1 MVIVMEKQE
10 KLIFYIIIICV
21 LIFVLNKILNLKDLN
36 YTLKIKNTKF
46 NIKENYNNE
55 YYNLEIKNKD
65 YIYNINIYENLK
77 DKRKIVNNIYYY
89 SDKKYECILPIING
103 KVLTDVMCY
112 KDNIIYNYNSIKGE
126 NIKLDKFVFDI
137 KEYKNNY
144 DNKDTYRDL
153 DTLKFY
159 DNKINNIVSV
169 SSYKGLYINSMSINL
184 FKKDVYSNKISI
196 FIDNFYLSANYNE
209 NHEFNSFYLVNLKN
223 SEIEQIELKEP
234 ISFDSFIQGIVENKV
249 YLYDY
254 DNDIQYEI
262 DVYNKKVNIVSS
274 REYIKYYTNEK
285 WEKLSKSKVKRTTY
299 FDYST
304 LDNNFTD
311 YDYVK
316 ETKYYYYLFEK
327 SNKVYKIYRVNKNNI
342 NIKTYLGIIPTNTIE
357 ANKDYFYYMNDNIIY
372 YYSDITGFK
381 KIFEDSEI
389 EFNETIKYYIY

>member
-1 MVIVMEKQE
+1 
-10 KLIFYIIIICV
+10 
-21 LIFVLNKILNLKDLN
+21 
-36 YTLKIKNTKF
+36 
-46 NIKENYNNE
+46 
-55 YYNLEIKNKD
+55 
-65 YIYNINIYENLK
+65 
-77 DKRKIVNNIYYY
+77 
-89 SDKKYECILPIING
+89 
-103 KVLTDVMCY
+103 MCY

-254 DNDIQYEI
+254 DNEIQYEI